1 MYLRLWYWVTVFTS
15 YGPHKFRRL
24 AVCCQKVMCRWKVFV
39 MLSPASRWRGV
50 YNGKQETENAG
61 LRQKKLG
68 KLLGPCIPQSQTE
81 PKAKVKNL
89 FAIFRGLIRLRLSA
103 AGNCVAHKVLCFY
116 QRQPVGCILHAEALF
131 LGNGCSCGW
140 TAALYHQCL
149 ELHLPSLLCPQPH
162 KT

>member
-1 MYLRLWYWVTVFTS
+1 
-15 YGPHKFRRL
+15 
-24 AVCCQKVMCRWKVFV
+24 

-103 AGNCVAHKVLCFY
+103 AGNCVAYKVLCFY
-116 QRQPVGCILHAEALF
+116 PRQPVGVSCMQKLCF
-131 LGNGCSCGW
+131 LAMVAHVDGLQRFTISV
-140 TAALYHQCL
+140 
-149 ELHLPSLLCPQPH
+149 
-162 KT
+162 